1 MLNDDR
7 GVPGARMRILR
18 ELQGSMHRLLGQLTL
33 VPFQRSL
40 HRLVRRSLVHPAIV
54 SVPAR
59 GGQREPK
66 EDQRNESYRIEG
78 DAQTLQGGGMHPNAE
93 RVQHALRA
101 GGSTADVVELTA
113 AATTA
118 AQAAEALGVTV
129 GQIANSL
136 VFVADGEPVLVL
148 TSGAN
153 RVDTSKVA
161 RLLGKAQVS
170 RAQPDVVRAATGF
183 AIGGVAPVGHATEL
197 PVLIDEDLAQ
207 YDVIWAAG
215 GTPHT
220 VFRTTYAELTR
231 LSGARPADVR
241 RD

>member
-1 MLNDDR
+1 
-7 GVPGARMRILR
+7 V
-18 ELQGSMHRLLGQLTL
+18 
-33 VPFQRSL
+33 
-40 HRLVRRSLVHPAIV
+40 
-54 SVPAR
+54 
-59 GGQREPK
+59 
-66 EDQRNESYRIEG
+66 
-78 DAQTLQGGGMHPNAE
+78 HPNAV

-101 GGSTADVVELTA
+101 GGAQFDVVELTD

-118 AQAAEALGVTV
+118 ALAADVLGVTV

-153 RVDTSKVA
+153 RVATAKLA
-161 RLLGKAQVS
+161 KLLGATTVQ
-170 RAQPDVVRAATGF
+170 RADPDTVRAATGF
-183 AIGGVAPVGHATEL
+183 PIGGVAPVGHLTAL
-197 PVLIDEDLAQ
+197 GVLIDQDLAQ
-207 YDVIWAAG
+207 HSEIWASA